1 MYNKISLDKIREM
14 YIEQPHRDH
23 YITLEYHS
31 FQNKK
36 RLTRFD
42 INIHSHKL
50 LLVMREENGMLLGAL
65 SWNGGSDIMIV
76 ISKPRTQETQEN
88 TVLSHDQNWV
98 ILTDQSYVP
107 PIFWW
112 ELRNRLF
119 N

>member
-1 MYNKISLDKIREM
+1 M

-50 LLVMREENGMLLGAL
+50 LLVMRDDSGILLGAL
-65 SWNGGSDIMIV
+65 SINGGTDITV
-76 ISKPRTQETQEN
+76 VTSRPRTQETQEN
-88 TVLSHDQNWV
+88 TVLSHDQDWV
-98 ILTDQSYVP
+98 IPDDPTFVP